1 MRLVM
6 KKLSIEIPEWRLQ
19 RHFQLELLPQAKES
33 SLLVRGCDINLNPY
47 SMFTKVTLLQG
58 EQKLSESAKEPFK
71 LPIPKTAG
79 KNLKVKLE
87 FQGHYNEPKFIQE
100 IDIDELKT
108 NQNLLT
114 YMMVYNPFSQEWEFC
129 VSV

>member
-1 MRLVM
+1 
-6 KKLSIEIPEWRLQ
+6 
-19 RHFQLELLPQAKES
+19 
-33 SLLVRGCDINLNPY
+33 
-47 SMFTKVTLLQG
+47 MFTKVTLLQG
-58 EQKLSESAKEPFK
+58 EQTLSESAKEPFK

-79 KNLKVKLE
+79 KNMKVKLE

-100 IDIDELKT
+100 IDIDELKA